1 MDYDEVKKISNI
13 ARIKL
18 SENEIQ
24 SLASEL
30 DKLLSYFKKVQEIDT
45 SNIKDSTYMH
55 DLKNELREDVV
66 VNSDEETKERI
77 RKEFTK
83 ENENFLLA
91 PKSLK

>member
-1 MDYDEVKKISNI
+1 MDSEEVKKIADV

-18 SENEIQ
+18 NDQEVR
-24 SLASEL
+24 SLSNEL
-30 DKLLSYFKKVQEIDT
+30 DKLLNYFKKVQEIDT
-45 SNIKDSTYMH
+45 SNIKDSNYMH

-66 VNSDEETKERI
+66 VNSEDETKERI

-83 ENENFLLA
+83 ENENLLLA